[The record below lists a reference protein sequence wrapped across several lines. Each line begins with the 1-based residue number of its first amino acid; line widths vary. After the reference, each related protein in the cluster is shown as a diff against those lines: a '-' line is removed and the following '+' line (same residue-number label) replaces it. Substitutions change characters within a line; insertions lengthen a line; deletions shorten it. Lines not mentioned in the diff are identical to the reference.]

1 MVRKTSHIKRLAN
14 LKKIPISLVGVK
26 RNYDRIL
33 NDTTKSLN
41 EWTGNYEAVEIHLGR
56 MFSQVFQK
64 HSKDEEE
71 QLFISGTKTTT
82 PSLKKVSSAPVKPW
96 FFSRVFALL
105 GFSFLLLWCLMF
117 VFSSDKVSTGLTFI
131 GSLTVPMS
139 LLMLFF
145 EINVYRNL
153 SFMKIFEIFLIGG
166 ILAIIATMILYDIV
180 PISNDMNFWAAFLIG
195 FVEETAKLLIIIY
208 YTNQFKIK
216 YIFNGMLIG
225 AAIGAGFS
233 VIENAGYTS
242 QYGLITLLIRSW
254 QTIGT
259 HTIWAAI
266 LGAAVVIGK
275 KTKAQFSIYD
285 FSTKIFFRFYLFVIL
300 LHTFWDWTIPFD
312 IFYYCDLQKIL
323 LILIGWMMVIVLIDA
338 GLREVRTLQGQR
350 IIERKSRRKKRLL
363 K

>member
-1 MVRKTSHIKRLAN
+1 MHKNSHIKHLTN
-14 LKKIPISLVGVK
+14 LKKIPISLVGVR

-41 EWTGNYEAVEIHLGR
+41 EWTGNDESVEIKLGQ
-56 MFSQVFQK
+56 MFSEVFQR

-71 QLFISGTKTTT
+71 KLFISGTKSTT
-82 PSLKKVSSAPVKPW
+82 PSLEKVSSAPVKPW
-96 FFSRVFALL
+96 FFSRVFALF

-117 VFSSDKVSTGLTFI
+117 VFSSDKVSNGLIFI
-131 GSLTVPMS
+131 GSLTVPAS
-139 LLMLFF
+139 LLMFFF

-153 SFMKIFEIFLIGG
+153 SFIQIFEIFLIGG
-166 ILAIIATMILYDIV
+166 ILAIIATMILYEMI
-180 PISNDMNFWAAFLIG
+180 PISNNINLWAAFLIG
-195 FVEETAKLLIIIY
+195 FVEETAKLIIIIY
-208 YTNQFKIK
+208 YTNRLKIK

-225 AAIGAGFS
+225 SSIGAGFS

-266 LGAAVVIGK
+266 LGAAVVISK
-275 KTKAQFSIYD
+275 KNKNRFSLNEAG
-285 FSTKIFFRFYLFVIL
+285 TKIFLRFYLFAIF
-300 LHTFWDWTIPFD
+300 LHTFWDFTFPFD
-312 IFYYCDLQKIL
+312 FLYDFDLQKII
-323 LILIGWMMVIVLIDA
+323 LIIIGWMMLIILIDA

-350 IIERKSRRKKRLL
+350 IVANKTKKKRKLF

>member
-1 MVRKTSHIKRLAN
+1 MHKNSHIKHLAN
-14 LKKIPISLVGVK
+14 LKKIPISLVGVR

-41 EWTGNYEAVEIHLGR
+41 EWTGNDESVEIKLGQ
-56 MFSQVFQK
+56 MFSEVFQR

-71 QLFISGTKTTT
+71 KLFISGTKSTT
-82 PSLKKVSSAPVKPW
+82 PSLEKVSSAPVKPW
-96 FFSRVFALL
+96 FFSRVFALF

-117 VFSSDKVSTGLTFI
+117 VFSSDKVSNGLIFI
-131 GSLTVPMS
+131 GSLTVPAS
-139 LLMLFF
+139 LLMFFF

-153 SFMKIFEIFLIGG
+153 SIMKIFEIFLIGG
-166 ILAIIATMILYDIV
+166 ILAILATMILYDII
-180 PISNDMNFWAAFLIG
+180 PISNDMDLWAAFLVG

-208 YTNQFKIK
+208 YTNRLNTK

-225 AAIGAGFS
+225 SAIGAGFS

-275 KTKAQFSIYD
+275 TTKNKFLIYD
-285 FSTKIFFRFYLFVIL
+285 FSTILFLRFYLFVIL
-300 LHTFWDWTIPFD
+300 LHTFWDWTIPLD
-312 IFYYCDLQKIL
+312 IFYYFDLQKII
-323 LILIGWMMVIVLIDA
+323 LILIGWMMLIVLIDA

-350 IIERKSRRKKRLL
+350 IINKKNRRKKKLL